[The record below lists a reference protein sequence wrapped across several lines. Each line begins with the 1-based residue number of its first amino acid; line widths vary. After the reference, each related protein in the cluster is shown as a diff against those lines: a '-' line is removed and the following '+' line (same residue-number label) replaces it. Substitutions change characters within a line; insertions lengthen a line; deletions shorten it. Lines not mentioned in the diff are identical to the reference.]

1 LVPGTPGWGP
11 ASSPS
16 ELWSWSH
23 LGRSEQGPSCG
34 SRIVRDRRDAV
45 RTPKE
50 YNWNRYYDTGL
61 GAYESADPL
70 GLRAGLNAYRYGF
83 ANPLGWTD
91 FEGLQSYADDT
102 ISARAKS
109 LAARGRYQ
117 DLKDFLSQHADDIPK
132 DKAEQLLKACK
143 NALEKRAKA
152 AEKLRKTDPDFAD
165 YFHRR
170 YKPDGGVTPGG
181 GRRNPD
187 ARAEELVD
195 AAEEY
200 FGPSF

>member
-1 LVPGTPGWGP
+1 VIWRATYEPFGLATPDEDPDGNGAIFALDLRLPGQVFDPESGG
-11 ASSPS
+11 
-16 ELWSWSH
+16 H
-23 LGRSEQGPSCG
+23 
-34 SRIVRDRRDAV
+34 
-45 RTPKE
+45 

-181 GRRNPD
+181 GRSNSD